1 MLSFVILFFQIVLG
15 PAGAKDPIKNKQKQ
29 DKMVNK
35 FYFTDQNKLSKQ
47 LTDNKMKKGNRTK
60 NDLQNTTQKTRN

>member
-1 MLSFVILFFQIVLG
+1 VLG

>member
-1 MLSFVILFFQIVLG
+1 
-15 PAGAKDPIKNKQKQ
+15 
-29 DKMVNK
+29 MVNK

>member
-1 MLSFVILFFQIVLG
+1 VLG

-35 FYFTDQNKLSKQ
+35 FNKFYFTDKNKIK
-47 LTDNKMKKGNRTK
+47 
-60 NDLQNTTQKTRN
+60 